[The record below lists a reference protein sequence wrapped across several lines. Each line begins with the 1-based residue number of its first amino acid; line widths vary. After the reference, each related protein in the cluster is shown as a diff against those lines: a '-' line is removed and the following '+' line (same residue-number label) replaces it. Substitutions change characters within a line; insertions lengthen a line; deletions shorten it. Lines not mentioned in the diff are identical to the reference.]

1 MNIYRLKSKDT
12 RITVCLAYIGTGIS
26 HAIRR
31 ITRKYRTGLMREVYT
46 VILKN
51 VAQNGMTSVDMFYW
65 YDKALADRITETAK
79 QYMKVLCQEFT
90 ARWDC
95 ALNG

>member
-1 MNIYRLKSKDT
+1 MK
-12 RITVCLAYIGTGIS
+12 
-26 HAIRR
+26 
-31 ITRKYRTGLMREVYT
+31 EVYT
-46 VILKN
+46 AILKN
-51 VAQNGMTSVDMFYW
+51 VALNGMTNINAMFYW

-79 QYMKVLCQEFT
+79 QYMKVLWQEFT

>member
-1 MNIYRLKSKDT
+1 
-12 RITVCLAYIGTGIS
+12 
-26 HAIRR
+26 
-31 ITRKYRTGLMREVYT
+31 MREVYT
-46 VILKN
+46 AILKN
-51 VAQNGMTSVDMFYW
+51 AAPNGMTNVNAMFYW

-90 ARWDC
+90 VRWDY